1 MKFCSC
7 PDNWISSEQ
16 GCFYFANE
24 IEEGMTWY
32 EAVDYCKGLDGY
44 LAEVLNAETQTLLAT
59 QASLLPLANW
69 WLGASDEETVSKC
82 RFVKSNL

>member
-7 PDNWISSEQ
+7 PDNWINSEQ

-24 IEEGMTWY
+24 VEEGMTWY

-44 LAEVLNAETQTLLAT
+44 LAEVLNAETQ
-59 QASLLPLANW
+59 SLLVAQAELLSQTQRHW
-69 WLGASDEETVSKC
+69 WLGASDEENVST
-82 RFVKSNL
+82 